1 MSEWARA
8 PFGDLYAEGSRNGIS
23 IPKAT
28 RGEGVPMVNM
38 KELFAH
44 DFISDQHT
52 ERVPATDDQLR
63 KWGLEDGDLLFGR
76 RSLTLAGA
84 GKISI
89 VKRPP
94 HRAVFESSVIRTRL
108 DRSLASPEFYFYLF
122 KSAPGRQIMET
133 IVEQVAVAGIRSS
146 DLAKLRVPVP
156 PLHEQ
161 RRIASVLGAL
171 DDLIETE
178 RTITDAAIALM
189 NAEFRRRFGNRP
201 LALPVGNLGDVIDCL
216 HSKKPEMVPGGR
228 TLMQLN
234 NIRDDGLI
242 DRGPSYGISDGD
254 YANWSRKLETRPGD
268 LVITNV
274 GRIGAVARVPDDYAV
289 AIGRNMTAIRPG
301 QPEVDGAFLIASLLS
316 RAVRDEIEART
327 DSGTVMNALNVRSI
341 PMLRLQESTPGER
354 AAFHWVA
361 VPFLQQADASLLS
374 ALELSR
380 AHDELLPMLMSGKV
394 HVADVGAA

>member
-8 PFGDLYAEGSRNGIS
+8 PFGDLYAEASRNGIS

-52 ERVPATDDQLR
+52 ERVPATEDQLR

-89 VKRPP
+89 VKRPT

-171 DDLIETE
+171 DDLIETNRALVRDLAGLQLMDFKSAWDGE
-178 RTITDAAIALM
+178 CRVRLAAVAAVTMGQSPPGETYNETGDGTPFYQGTRDFGWRYPARRVWTTQATRL
-189 NAEFRRRFGNRP
+189 AEAGDVLVAVR
-201 LALPVGNLGDVIDCL
+201 APVGELNVATETTALGRGLGGLRASRRQATLLQAL
-216 HSKKPEMVPGGR
+216 H
-228 TLMQLN
+228 
-234 NIRDDGLI
+234 
-242 DRGPSYGISDGD
+242 
-254 YANWSRKLETRPGD
+254 A
-268 LVITNV
+268 
-274 GRIGAVARVPDDYAV
+274 
-289 AIGRNMTAIRPG
+289 
-301 QPEVDGAFLIASLLS
+301 
-316 RAVRDEIEART
+316 
-327 DSGTVMNALNVRSI
+327 DSGLWDMHQGTGTVFASINKAGMSELSI
-341 PMLRLQESTPGER
+341 PWVDDHGLEVRLADLDQAILDLTHESN
-354 AAFHWVA
+354 
-361 VPFLQQADASLLS
+361 SLT
-374 ALELSR
+374 R
-380 AHDELLPMLMSGKV
+380 TRDELLPLLMSGKV
-394 HVADVGAA
+394 RVADREVA